1 MKVLENAAKAFE
13 FLGDEQR
20 ITRWRKIV
28 RKLRENKG
36 AVFGLAMVLGVILSA
51 IFAPVLSPHDP
62 ILQDVEKRLLPP
74 VGQTGAD
81 LHYLLGTDH
90 LGRDIVSRLI
100 YRGPDFYLD
109 QCFRCFLFGDSRDA
123 HRSLLRVFW
132 REDRQCLHAFGRY
145 SVGFPLHPSGYRHH
159 RRPGPNLQNIIIVMG
174 ITGWV
179 IYARVVRAEVL
190 SLREKEFITSVKAL
204 GGSNGRILF
213 NHLLPNVIPPIIVII
228 TLEMARMIIM
238 EAALSF
244 LGLGI
249 QPPTPTWEEML
260 ADGRVYLVTS
270 WWLATFPGVVIMLVV
285 LGINLLGNWL
295 RRCPVPQADA
305 IVKRPRRDCK

>member
-1 MKVLENAAKAFE
+1 MDVVESAAKGMDFVTEDRRAM
-13 FLGDEQR
+13 
-20 ITRWRKIV
+20 RWRKIL
-28 RKLRENKG
+28 RKLIENKS
-36 AVFGLAMVLGVILSA
+36 AIFGLIMVLGVIFCA
-51 IFAPVLSPHDP
+51 VFAPVISPHDP
-62 ILQDVEKRLLPP
+62 ILQDVEKRLIPP
-74 VGQTGAD
+74 VGQEGAD
-81 LHYLLGTDH
+81 ANYLLGTDH

-100 YRGPDFYLD
+100 YGARISIVVSVSAVALSAVLGTLIGLFSGFYGGKVDNIFMRIADVQLAFPFILLAIAIIAVLGPD
-109 QCFRCFLFGDSRDA
+109 
-123 HRSLLRVFW
+123 
-132 REDRQCLHAFGRY
+132 
-145 SVGFPLHPSGYRHH
+145 
-159 RRPGPNLQNIIIVMG
+159 LQNIIITMA

-204 GGSNGRILF
+204 GGSNGRIIFRHLF
-213 NHLLPNVIPPIIVII
+213 PNVVPPIIVII

-249 QPPTPTWEEML
+249 QPPTPTWGGML

-270 WWLATFPGVVIMLVV
+270 WWLATFPGLVIMLVV

-295 RRCPVPQADA
+295 RDMLD
-305 IVKRPRRDCK
+305 PRLTQL

>member
-1 MKVLENAAKAFE
+1 M
-13 FLGDEQR
+13 
-20 ITRWRKIV
+20 
-28 RKLRENKG
+28 RKLLENKG
-36 AVFGLAMVLGVILSA
+36 AVFGLIMVLSVIISA

-62 ILQDVEKRLLPP
+62 ILQDVEKRLFPP
-74 VGQTGAD
+74 IGQTGAD
-81 LHYLLGTDH
+81 PHYLLGTDH

-100 YRGPDFYLD
+100 YGARISLVVSISAVAFSAALGTVIGLFSGFY
-109 QCFRCFLFGDSRDA
+109 GGKVDSIFMRLADVQLA
-123 HRSLLRVFW
+123 FPFILLAIAIIAV
-132 REDRQCLHAFGRY
+132 L
-145 SVGFPLHPSGYRHH
+145 
-159 RRPGPNLQNIIIVMG
+159 GPNLQNIIIVMG

-190 SLREKEFITSVKAL
+190 SLREKEFITSVRAL
-204 GGSNGRILF
+204 GGSNGRIIF

-249 QPPTPTWEEML
+249 QPPTPTWGGML

-270 WWLATFPGVVIMLVV
+270 WWLATFPGLVIMLVV

-295 RRCPVPQADA
+295 RD
-305 IVKRPRRDCK
+305 ILDPRLTQL

>member
-1 MKVLENAAKAFE
+1 MSVLENAAKTFDL
-13 FLGDEQR
+13 LGDERR
-20 ITRWRKIV
+20 ITRWRKLL
-28 RKLRENKG
+28 RKLLENKG
-36 AVFGLAMVLGVILSA
+36 AVFGLIMVLSVIISA

-62 ILQDVEKRLLPP
+62 ILQDVEKRLFPP
-74 VGQTGAD
+74 IGQTGAD
-81 LHYLLGTDH
+81 SNYLLGTDH

-100 YRGPDFYLD
+100 YGARISLVVSISAVAFSAALGTVIGLFSGFYGGKVDSIFMRLADVQLAFPFILLAIAIIAVLGP
-109 QCFRCFLFGDSRDA
+109 S
-123 HRSLLRVFW
+123 
-132 REDRQCLHAFGRY
+132 
-145 SVGFPLHPSGYRHH
+145 
-159 RRPGPNLQNIIIVMG
+159 LQNIIIVMG

-204 GGSNGRILF
+204 GGSNGRIIF

-249 QPPTPTWEEML
+249 QPPTPTWGGML

-270 WWLATFPGVVIMLVV
+270 WWLATFPGLVIMLVV

-295 RRCPVPQADA
+295 RDMLD
-305 IVKRPRRDCK
+305 PRLTQL

>member
-1 MKVLENAAKAFE
+1 MDFLENAAKTLDFVGE
-13 FLGDEQR
+13 ER
-20 ITRWRKIV
+20 RVTRGQKV
-28 RKLRENKG
+28 LRKLLENKG
-36 AVFGLAMVLGVILSA
+36 AVFGLIMVLGVVFSA
-51 IFAPVLSPHDP
+51 ILAPLISPHDP

-74 VGQTGAD
+74 LGQAGAD
-81 LHYLLGTDH
+81 PNYLLGTDQ

-100 YRGPDFYLD
+100 YGARISIVVSVSAVVFSAFLGTIIGLFSGFY
-109 QCFRCFLFGDSRDA
+109 GGKIDSVFMRLADVQLA
-123 HRSLLRVFW
+123 FPFILLAIAIIAV
-132 REDRQCLHAFGRY
+132 L
-145 SVGFPLHPSGYRHH
+145 
-159 RRPGPNLQNIIIVMG
+159 GPNLQNIIIVMG

-190 SLREKEFITSVKAL
+190 SLREKEYVMAVRAL
-204 GGSNGRILF
+204 GGSNGRIIF
-213 NHLLPNVIPPIIVII
+213 NHLLPNVVPPIIVII

-249 QPPTPTWEEML
+249 QPPTPTWGGML

-295 RRCPVPQADA
+295 RD
-305 IVKRPRRDCK
+305 ILDPRLTQL

>member
-1 MKVLENAAKAFE
+1 
-13 FLGDEQR
+13 
-20 ITRWRKIV
+20 
-28 RKLRENKG
+28 
-36 AVFGLAMVLGVILSA
+36 MVLGVIFSA
-51 IFAPVLSPHDP
+51 VFAPLISPHDP

-74 VGQTGAD
+74 VGQAGAHPD
-81 LHYLLGTDH
+81 YLLGTDQ

-100 YRGPDFYLD
+100 YGARISIVVSVSAVFFSAFLGTLIGLFSGFY
-109 QCFRCFLFGDSRDA
+109 GGKIDSIFMRLADVQLA
-123 HRSLLRVFW
+123 FPFILLAIAIIAV
-132 REDRQCLHAFGRY
+132 L
-145 SVGFPLHPSGYRHH
+145 
-159 RRPGPNLQNIIIVMG
+159 GPNLQNIIIVMG

-204 GGSNGRILF
+204 GGSNGRIIF
-213 NHLLPNVIPPIIVII
+213 NHLLPNVIPPIIVIV

-249 QPPTPTWEEML
+249 QPPTPTWGGML

-295 RRCPVPQADA
+295 RD
-305 IVKRPRRDCK
+305 ILDPRLTQL

>member
-1 MKVLENAAKAFE
+1 L
-13 FLGDEQR
+13 
-20 ITRWRKIV
+20 
-28 RKLRENKG
+28 RKLLENKG
-36 AVFGLAMVLGVILSA
+36 AVFGLIMVLGVIISA

-62 ILQDVEKRLLPP
+62 ILQDVEKRLFPP
-74 VGQTGAD
+74 IGQTGAD
-81 LHYLLGTDH
+81 PHYLLGTDH

-100 YRGPDFYLD
+100 YGARISLVVSISAVAFSAVLGTVIGLFSGFYGGKVDNIFMRLADVQLAFPFILLAIAIIAVLGP
-109 QCFRCFLFGDSRDA
+109 S
-123 HRSLLRVFW
+123 
-132 REDRQCLHAFGRY
+132 
-145 SVGFPLHPSGYRHH
+145 
-159 RRPGPNLQNIIIVMG
+159 LQNIIIVMG

-190 SLREKEFITSVKAL
+190 SLREKEFIISVKAL
-204 GGSNGRILF
+204 GGSNGRIIF
-213 NHLLPNVIPPIIVII
+213 NHLLPNVIPPIIVIV

-249 QPPTPTWEEML
+249 QPPTPTWGGML

-270 WWLATFPGVVIMLVV
+270 WWLATFPGLVIMLVV

-295 RRCPVPQADA
+295 RDMLD
-305 IVKRPRRDCK
+305 PRLTQL

>member
-1 MKVLENAAKAFE
+1 MDFLENAAKTLDFVGE
-13 FLGDEQR
+13 DR
-20 ITRWRKIV
+20 RVTRGQKV
-28 RKLRENKG
+28 LRKLLENKG
-36 AVFGLAMVLGVILSA
+36 AVFGLIMVLGVIFSA
-51 IFAPVLSPHDP
+51 IFAPLISPHDP

-74 VGQTGAD
+74 LGQAGAD
-81 LHYLLGTDH
+81 PNYLLGTDQ

-100 YRGPDFYLD
+100 YGARISIVVSVSAVVFSAFLGTLIGLFSGFY
-109 QCFRCFLFGDSRDA
+109 GGKIDSVFMRLADVQLA
-123 HRSLLRVFW
+123 FPFILLAIAIIAV
-132 REDRQCLHAFGRY
+132 L
-145 SVGFPLHPSGYRHH
+145 
-159 RRPGPNLQNIIIVMG
+159 GPNLQNIIIVMG

-190 SLREKEFITSVKAL
+190 SLREKEYVMAVRAL
-204 GGSNGRILF
+204 GGSNGRIIF
-213 NHLLPNVIPPIIVII
+213 NHLLPNVVPPIIVII

-249 QPPTPTWEEML
+249 QPPTPTWGGML

-270 WWLATFPGVVIMLVV
+270 WWLATFPGLVIMLVV

-295 RRCPVPQADA
+295 RD
-305 IVKRPRRDCK
+305 ILDPRLTQL

>member
-1 MKVLENAAKAFE
+1 VRQGKMTVLENTTRTLE
-13 FLGDEQR
+13 FLGDERR
-20 ITRWRKIV
+20 ITRWRKIL
-28 RKLRENKG
+28 RKLLENKG
-36 AVFGLAMVLGVILSA
+36 ATFGLIMVLGVMVSA
-51 IFAPVLSPHDP
+51 IFAPLLSPHDP

-74 VGQTGAD
+74 VWQSGGDPA
-81 LHYLLGTDH
+81 YLLGTDH

-100 YRGPDFYLD
+100 YGARISIVVSVSAVAFSAFLGTFIGLLSGFY
-109 QCFRCFLFGDSRDA
+109 GGKVDSVFMRLADVQLA
-123 HRSLLRVFW
+123 FPFILLAIAIIAV
-132 REDRQCLHAFGRY
+132 L
-145 SVGFPLHPSGYRHH
+145 
-159 RRPGPNLQNIIIVMG
+159 GPNLRNIIIVMG

-204 GGSNGRILF
+204 GGSNRRIIF
-213 NHLLPNVIPPIIVII
+213 QHLLPNVIPPIIVIV

-249 QPPTPTWEEML
+249 QPPTPTWGGML

-270 WWLATFPGVVIMLVV
+270 WWLATFPGLVIMLVV

-295 RRCPVPQADA
+295 RD
-305 IVKRPRRDCK
+305 ILDPRLTQL

>member
-1 MKVLENAAKAFE
+1 MDFLENAAKTLDFVGE
-13 FLGDEQR
+13 DR
-20 ITRWRKIV
+20 RVTRGQKV
-28 RKLRENKG
+28 LRKLLENKG
-36 AVFGLAMVLGVILSA
+36 AVFGLIMVLGVIFSA
-51 IFAPVLSPHDP
+51 IFAPLISPHDP

-74 VGQTGAD
+74 LGQAGAD
-81 LHYLLGTDH
+81 PNYLLGTDQ

-100 YRGPDFYLD
+100 YGARISIVVSVSAVVFSAFLGTIIGLFSGFY
-109 QCFRCFLFGDSRDA
+109 GGKIDSVFMRLADVQLA
-123 HRSLLRVFW
+123 FPFILLAIAIIAV
-132 REDRQCLHAFGRY
+132 L
-145 SVGFPLHPSGYRHH
+145 
-159 RRPGPNLQNIIIVMG
+159 GPNLQNIIIVMG

-190 SLREKEFITSVKAL
+190 SLREKEYVMAVRAL
-204 GGSNGRILF
+204 GGSNGRIIF
-213 NHLLPNVIPPIIVII
+213 NHLLPNVVPPIIVII

-249 QPPTPTWEEML
+249 QPPTPTWGGML

-270 WWLATFPGVVIMLVV
+270 WWLATFPGLVIMLVV

-295 RRCPVPQADA
+295 RD
-305 IVKRPRRDCK
+305 ILDPRLTQL

>member
-1 MKVLENAAKAFE
+1 MDFLENAAKTLDFVGE
-13 FLGDEQR
+13 ER
-20 ITRWRKIV
+20 RVTRGQKV
-28 RKLRENKG
+28 LRKLLENKG
-36 AVFGLAMVLGVILSA
+36 AVFGLIMVLGVVFSA
-51 IFAPVLSPHDP
+51 ILAPLISPHDP

-74 VGQTGAD
+74 LGQAGAD
-81 LHYLLGTDH
+81 PNYLLGTDQ

-100 YRGPDFYLD
+100 YGARISIVVSVSAVVFSAFLGTIIGLFSGFY
-109 QCFRCFLFGDSRDA
+109 GGKIDSVFMRLADVQLA
-123 HRSLLRVFW
+123 FPFILLAIAIIAV
-132 REDRQCLHAFGRY
+132 L
-145 SVGFPLHPSGYRHH
+145 
-159 RRPGPNLQNIIIVMG
+159 GPNLQNIIIVMG

-190 SLREKEFITSVKAL
+190 SLREKEYVMAVRAL
-204 GGSNGRILF
+204 GGSNGRIIF
-213 NHLLPNVIPPIIVII
+213 NHLLPNVLPPIIVII

-249 QPPTPTWEEML
+249 QPPTPTWGGML

-270 WWLATFPGVVIMLVV
+270 WWLATFPGLVIMLVV

-295 RRCPVPQADA
+295 RDMLD
-305 IVKRPRRDCK
+305 PRLTQL